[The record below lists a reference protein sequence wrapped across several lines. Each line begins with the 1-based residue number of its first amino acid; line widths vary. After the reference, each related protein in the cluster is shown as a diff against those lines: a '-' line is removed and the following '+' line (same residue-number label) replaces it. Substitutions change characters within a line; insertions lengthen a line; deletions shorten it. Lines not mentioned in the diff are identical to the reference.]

1 MNKVF
6 VGSLSWNVNEQEL
19 GDFFAQIGD
28 IEEVKIITDRETGR
42 SKGFGF
48 ITFVE
53 EDSAQKSVD
62 ELDGKELDGR
72 SIKVSIARDKGSD
85 RRGGGRPSGAHQ
97 SRGGFGGGNTGGN
110 FGGGRR
116 NRW

>member
-48 ITFVE
+48 ITFVD
-53 EDSAQKSVD
+53 EDSAQKSVE

-72 SIKVSIARDKGSD
+72 SIKVSIARDKGTD
-85 RRGGGRPSGAHQ
+85 RRGGRPGAHQ
-97 SRGGFGGGNTGGN
+97 NRGFGGGNTGGN

>member
-48 ITFVE
+48 ITFVD
-53 EDSAQKSVD
+53 EDSAQKSVE

-72 SIKVSIARDKGSD
+72 SIKVSIARDKGND
-85 RRGGGRPSGAHQ
+85 RRGGRPGAHQ
-97 SRGGFGGGNTGGN
+97 NRGFAGGNAGGN

>member
-1 MNKVF
+1 MKKVF
-6 VGSLSWNVNEQEL
+6 VGSISWNVNEQEL
-19 GDFFAQIGD
+19 GDFFAQVGD
-28 IEEVKIITDRETGR
+28 IEDVKIITDRETGR

-53 EDSAQKSVD
+53 EESAQKAVE

-72 SIKVSIARDKGSD
+72 SLKVNIARDRKA
-85 RRGGGRPSGAHQ
+85 GGGEG
-97 SRGGFGGGNTGGN
+97 SRFG
-110 FGGGRR
+110 GGGRR

>member
-72 SIKVSIARDKGSD
+72 SIKVSIARDNEIPIKIFSIL
-85 RRGGGRPSGAHQ
+85 
-97 SRGGFGGGNTGGN
+97 
-110 FGGGRR
+110 R
-116 NRW
+116 NNCFKNVYNNKQQYSEINNV